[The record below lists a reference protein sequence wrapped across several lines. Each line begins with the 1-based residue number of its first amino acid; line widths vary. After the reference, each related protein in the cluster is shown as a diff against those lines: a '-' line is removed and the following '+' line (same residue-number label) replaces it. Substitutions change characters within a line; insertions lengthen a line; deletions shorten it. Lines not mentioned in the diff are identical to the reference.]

1 MLYPSVAV
9 CVYVW
14 GGGGKASDFPIYN
27 YNFIVFTIFIVALAS
42 YRTHSDTDLDS
53 DSATVGV
60 WKAGQWQGEGAEDR
74 RQDRTQS
81 THSLVNAG
89 QRQKLLL
96 MCSNVYVPPYECI
109 SVWERGGQ
117 GARGEGGMA
126 CFFSACLCMCLWS
139 ISVWVNA
146 KKNKMAIRVI
156 SNKKLCLSV
165 ANCNCQRVSACL
177 RPMRE
182 WPKVA
187 PVEGGA
193 HTSVQIKL
201 FQ

>member
-14 GGGGKASDFPIYN
+14 GGGKASDFPIYN

-60 WKAGQWQGEGAEDR
+60 WEAGQWQGEGAEDR

-109 SVWERGGQ
+109 SVWERGW
-117 GARGEGGMA
+117 ARGKRGRWHGML
-126 CFFSACLCMCLWS
+126 FFCLFVYVFVYFCL
-139 ISVWVNA
+139 
-146 KKNKMAIRVI
+146 
-156 SNKKLCLSV
+156 
-165 ANCNCQRVSACL
+165 
-177 RPMRE
+177 
-182 WPKVA
+182 
-187 PVEGGA
+187 G
-193 HTSVQIKL
+193 
-201 FQ
+201 